1 MPTTVLVIDDEEII
15 RQSVYRDLSDAGYAV
30 TTAASGQEG
39 IDLFKENEHDA
50 VITDLVMDDID
61 GIEVLKQIKK
71 SNPRTVVIILTGF
84 ANVSATT
91 SALRIGAD
99 DFISKPCSAAD
110 LNIRLTRAMEKQVLA
125 ARIRESEEKY
135 RQFIEG
141 TDNLVLQI
149 NPEGLCTFVNH
160 AARNILGVEPDDCIG
175 HSILDFIHPDDRS
188 ATEKVFQALL
198 SGSQEN
204 LTLENRILNINGGV
218 HDMLWTINLHHGVD
232 GRVKAINSTVRDIT
246 ERKESENQI
255 WKLANFDVLTGLP
268 NRSLFTERLNQSINQ
283 SNRTGNLLCLMFI
296 DLDNFKNINDS
307 LGHHAGD
314 ELLVEVAPRL
324 QNCLRK
330 TDTIAR
336 LGGDEFTVILT
347 NIRKQDD
354 VIPLARQILR
364 TLSNPFHVANGH
376 EVFVSGSIG
385 ITFCPSDARDAQTLM
400 KNADTAMYR
409 AKDSGRNAF
418 AFYTRSLDQEINQQI
433 QMENEL
439 RRAIDRDEFELHY
452 QPIINF
458 TNQEVIGIE
467 ALLRWNHPQRGML
480 LPGDFLNF
488 AEKSGLILPVGEW
501 VINQAAS
508 QLGQWKNN
516 KIPAGQ
522 QLSLSINCSNS
533 QFREPVCETALS
545 EVMADS
551 SLPIAA
557 LGVEI
562 NSDLLEEGRPQTA
575 DKLELLKK
583 MGIAVVLNN
592 FGTGF
597 ASINWTRL
605 FAVDA
610 VKINSSIVRDCP
622 DNAQS
627 RQIIKA
633 LIAMARN
640 LELQIIAEGI
650 ETEEQYQFLVN
661 EGCDAGQGYFL
672 ARPMPAAD
680 FAVFLQE
687 QTKKAADN

>member
-15 RQSVYRDLSDAGYAV
+15 RQSVNRDLSDAGYDV
-30 TTAASGQEG
+30 TTATGGWEGLALFRQEE
-39 IDLFKENEHDA
+39 FDA
-50 VITDLVMDDID
+50 VITDLVMDDMD
-61 GIEVLKQIKK
+61 GIEVLEKIKK
-71 SNPRTVVIILTGF
+71 LSPKTVVIILTGF
-84 ANVSATT
+84 ANVNATT

-99 DFISKPCSAAD
+99 DFISKPCSADD
-110 LNIRLTRAMEKQVLA
+110 LKLRLTRSLEKQVLA
-125 ARIRESEEKY
+125 ARIKESEEKY

-141 TDNLVLQI
+141 TNNLVLQI

-160 AARNILGVEPDDCIG
+160 AARNILGIEPDDCVG

-188 ATEKVFQALL
+188 ATEEIFQALL
-198 SGSQEN
+198 RGEQQN
-204 LTLENRILNINGGV
+204 LTLENRILNIKGGI
-218 HDMLWTINLHHGVD
+218 HDMLWTINLHHGSD

-255 WKLANFDVLTGLP
+255 WQLANFDVLTDLP
-268 NRSLFTERLNQSINQ
+268 NRSLFMERLDQAINQ
-283 SNRTGNLLCLMFI
+283 SNRTGSLLCLMFI
-296 DLDNFKNINDS
+296 DLDNFKNVNDS
-307 LGHHAGD
+307 LGHQAGD
-314 ELLVEVAPRL
+314 ELLVEVARRL
-324 QNCLRK
+324 ENCLRK

-347 NIRKQDD
+347 NIREQDD
-354 VIPLARQILR
+354 VIPLTRQILR
-364 TLSNPFHVANGH
+364 TLANSFHVANGH

-385 ITFCPSDARDAQTLM
+385 LTFCPSDASDAQTLM

-418 AFYTRSLDQEINQQI
+418 AFYTRSLDQEIKQQI

-439 RRAIDRDEFELHY
+439 RRAIDQNEFELHY

-458 TNQEVIGIE
+458 TNNEVMGIE
-467 ALLRWNHPQRGML
+467 ALLRWNHPQRGLL
-480 LPGDFLNF
+480 LPNDFLTY
-488 AEKSGLILPVGEW
+488 AEKSGLIIPVGEW

-508 QLGQWKNN
+508 QLGQWQNDKL
-516 KIPAGQ
+516 PGCQ
-522 QLSLSINCSNS
+522 ELSLSINCSNR
-533 QFREPVCETALS
+533 QFREPICETALS

-551 SLPIAA
+551 SLPMAA

-575 DKLELLKK
+575 GKLEALKK

-622 DNAQS
+622 TNAQS
-627 RQIIKA
+627 GQIIKA

-650 ETEEQYQFLVN
+650 ETEEQYQFLLK
-661 EGCDAGQGYFL
+661 EGCNAGQGYFL
-672 ARPMPAAD
+672 ARPMPVAD
-680 FAVFLQE
+680 LGAFLQK
-687 QTKKAADN
+687 QKAAGN